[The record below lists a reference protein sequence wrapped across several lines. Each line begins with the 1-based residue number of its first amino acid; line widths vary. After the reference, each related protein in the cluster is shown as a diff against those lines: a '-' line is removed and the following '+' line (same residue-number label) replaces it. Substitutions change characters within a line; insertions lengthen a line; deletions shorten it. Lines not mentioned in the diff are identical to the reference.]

1 MRKNEACV
9 VRTTPARQLEKL
21 VDQLVRSCLGRD
33 PAFVPTFLG
42 SYRTFATTQ
51 QVLDVL
57 FAR

>member
-1 MRKNEACV
+1 M
-9 VRTTPARQLEKL
+9 VRTTQARQLEKL

-51 QVLDVL
+51 QVLDIL